1 MLSGVPMVILA
12 AALAP
17 ASAAPSATVAQG
29 SYGPSAPA
37 AAKPPASKTVA
48 EACPVQVP
56 NADTRE
62 IVVCAVKPQGYR
74 IDPDVL
80 AAKKAKKQA
89 LAGRPRPPERLNDRS
104 CAVVGPAGCV
114 FDAPGINLLAA
125 AATVGKI
132 SERLAK
138 GQEIGSIFVTDP
150 QLTEYQYYQL
160 AKAKREASQAAAEA
174 KAKAV
179 AAKANPA
186 AGSANTP

>member
-1 MLSGVPMVILA
+1 M
-12 AALAP
+12 
-17 ASAAPSATVAQG
+17 
-29 SYGPSAPA
+29 
-37 AAKPPASKTVA
+37 
-48 EACPVQVP
+48 
-56 NADTRE
+56 
-62 IVVCAVKPQGYR
+62 
-74 IDPDVL
+74 
-80 AAKKAKKQA
+80 
-89 LAGRPRPPERLNDRS
+89 
-104 CAVVGPAGCV
+104 VGPAGCV

>member
-17 ASAAPSATVAQG
+17 ANATPSATVAQG
-29 SYGPSAPA
+29 SYGPAAPVA
-37 AAKPPASKTVA
+37 PKPPSKTVA

-56 NADTRE
+56 SADTRE

-89 LAGRPRPPERLNDRS
+89 LAGRPRPPERLDDRS

-160 AKAKREASQAAAEA
+160 AKAEREATQAAAEA
-174 KAKAV
+174 KAKTV
-179 AAKANPA
+179 AAKANAA
-186 AGSANTP
+186 AGGANTP